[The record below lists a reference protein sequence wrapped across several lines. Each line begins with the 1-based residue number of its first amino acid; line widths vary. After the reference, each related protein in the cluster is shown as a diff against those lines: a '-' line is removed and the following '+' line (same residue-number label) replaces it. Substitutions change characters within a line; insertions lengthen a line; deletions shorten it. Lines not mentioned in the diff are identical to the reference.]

1 MLVAILGEEAVSDV
15 GTSLEEADRRGSTE
29 AVCAI
34 LHCARTGATPD
45 GRPLREQGE
54 VFRAVLATA
63 HEAISAQARMNSQIF
78 LEMCKSTAAMMGA
91 FGK

>member
-1 MLVAILGEEAVSDV
+1 VLHAILGEYAVPDM
-15 GTSLEEADRRGSTE
+15 GTLDGEADREGSRET
-29 AVCAI
+29 VCAI

-78 LEMCKSTAAMMGA
+78 LEMCKSTAGMMGA